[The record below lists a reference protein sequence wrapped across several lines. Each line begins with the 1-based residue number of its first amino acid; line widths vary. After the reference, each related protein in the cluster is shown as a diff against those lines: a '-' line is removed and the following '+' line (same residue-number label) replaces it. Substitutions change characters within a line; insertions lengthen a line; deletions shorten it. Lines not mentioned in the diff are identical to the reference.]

1 MEALRVIGFTG
12 IKFFQSP
19 AGISALALC
28 LLALSGCD
36 DRYPADLKYP
46 LRDDSLVTATPDT
59 VPTRWDRP
67 GELPRIFSM
76 LEERDVKNLLSPLRD
91 RDAEGNLIL
100 DVERRKEIEGQLD
113 KHFGKPRRPHVGDD
127 AEFEPEDQKTFDE
140 ARRVLKLDE
149 DMLAFGSSLYRVN
162 CLHCHGLTGN
172 GRGPTA
178 AWVNPHPR
186 DFRKGV
192 FKFTSTMGGN
202 DRKPRR
208 EDLLRTVRM
217 GVEGTA
223 MPSFGLHP
231 EEELEALISYVIHLS
246 IRGEV
251 EFRVIEN
258 FMGQGADEAVED
270 QVKSWVMVATKRW
283 LDSASPEKLIKPD
296 PKVPMPL
303 AEDER
308 KASARRGYQ
317 LFRSPGDAGCIG
329 CHADYGRQGLLFF
342 DEWGTIGRPA
352 DLTTGIYRGGR
363 RPIDFYWRI
372 HSGIIPSKMP
382 AFNNSLSTK
391 DIWDIVNFVQILPY
405 PQMRKAYGIEID

>member
-1 MEALRVIGFTG
+1 MSAKLFRATAGV
-12 IKFFQSP
+12 
-19 AGISALALC
+19 AGIVLC

-36 DRYPADLKYP
+36 DQYPADLKYP
-46 LRDDSLVTATPDT
+46 ARDDSLVTATPDT

-67 GELPRIFSM
+67 GELPRIYYM
-76 LEERDVKNLLSPLRD
+76 LDARDVDRNLLSPRD
-91 RDAEGNLIL
+91 LDAQISKDIAAE
-100 DVERRKEIEGQLD
+100 LD
-113 KHFGKPRRPHVGDD
+113 KHFGKPRHPKVGEDD
-127 AEFEPEDQKTFDE
+127 EFEPEDQKTLDE
-140 ARRVLKLDE
+140 ARRVLKLEE
-149 DMLAFGSSLYRVN
+149 DTLAEGSSKYRVN

-202 DRKPRR
+202 ERKPRR
-208 EDLLRTVRM
+208 EDLVRTVRM

-231 EEELEALISYVIHLS
+231 EEELEDLVSYVIHLS

-251 EFRVIEN
+251 EFRVIQY
-258 FMGQGADEAVED
+258 FMGEGADEEVND

-283 LDSASPEKLIKPD
+283 LDSASPEKLIVPD
-296 PKVPMPL
+296 PKAPLPMG
-303 AEDER
+303 EEER
-308 KASARRGYQ
+308 KASAQRGYK

-363 RPIDFYWRI
+363 RPIDLYWRI
-372 HSGIIPSKMP
+372 HSGVIPSKMP

-391 DIWDIVNFVQILPY
+391 DIWDIVNFVQVLPY
-405 PQMRKAYGIEID
+405 PQMRKAYGIEIE

>member
-1 MEALRVIGFTG
+1 MSA
-12 IKFFQSP
+12 KFFRATAGA
-19 AGISALALC
+19 AGIVLC

-36 DRYPADLKYP
+36 DQYPSDLKYP
-46 LRDDSLVTATPDT
+46 FREDSLVTATPDT

-67 GELPRIFSM
+67 GELPRIFFM
-76 LEERDVKNLLSPLRD
+76 LDSRDVERNLLSPRD
-91 RDAEGNLIL
+91 LDKETRKDIEAE
-100 DVERRKEIEGQLD
+100 LD
-113 KHFGKPRRPHVGDD
+113 KHFGKPREPWVGDD
-127 AEFEPEDQKTFDE
+127 GDFEAEDQKTLQE

-149 DMLAFGSSLYRVN
+149 ENLANGSALYRVN

-202 DRKPRR
+202 ERKPRR

-231 EEELEALISYVIHLS
+231 EQELEELVSYVIHLS

-251 EFRVIEN
+251 EFRVIQY
-258 FMGQGADEAVED
+258 FMGEGADESVED

-283 LDSASPEKLIKPD
+283 LDSASPDKLIVPD
-296 PKVPMPL
+296 PKAPLPMGD
-303 AEDER
+303 EER
-308 KASARRGYQ
+308 KASAKRGYQ

-363 RPIDFYWRI
+363 RPIDLYWRI
-372 HSGIIPSKMP
+372 HSGVIPSKMP

-391 DIWDIVNFVQILPY
+391 DIWDIVNFVEVLPY
-405 PQMRKAYGIEID
+405 PQMRKAYGIEIE